1 MTPPVLTLHDLHFAH
16 GERVLFN
23 GLSLAVEAG
32 DRVGLIGDNGAGK
45 STLLKVIAGLERA
58 QRGDVAMPRGT
69 RVGFLPQVPS
79 LDPELTARETLELAL
94 RQVVAAISAYE
105 AALMAGED
113 ADALLHR
120 VEALGGFD
128 HAHRIEA
135 MAESLRLTDLSQRV
149 GTMSGGQKKRV
160 ALGAMLLEAPDLI
173 LLDEPT
179 NHLDVE
185 TVEWLEQ
192 RIAKSQTSWIIV
204 THDRYFLDRAV
215 SHMAELRGGVL
226 QVYRGDYEAYLEAR
240 AIEEERRAAEGHRK
254 LQLLKVEIEWS
265 RRQPKARTVKSE
277 ARLQRVDALA
287 DEVRT
292 LQAQGP
298 VSSFDFGNAAPR
310 LSKTVLR
317 FDRATV
323 GYDPVRPLATGLE
336 LNIARGERLG
346 IVGRNGA
353 GKSSLLKVMTGELG
367 LLAGDLVVGP
377 ETQVALFDQHRTALD
392 DDLTLQ
398 RTVAPDGG
406 DTVYPGADG
415 GRPTHVAAWLARFA
429 FHARQLN
436 MPVRSLSGGERNR
449 LALARFLLTSANVLL
464 LDEPT
469 NDLDL
474 TTLAI
479 LEEALLGFNGTAVV
493 VSHDR
498 YFLDRVATRLVAFED
513 WPAAAPGQTRREV
526 FLQPGGWS
534 TYRRLRAPAL
544 DDAWAEEARR
554 ARDADRERRAGGA
567 ATKPTAPAQSGLS
580 AKERKELVKLEA
592 DIAAG
597 ETQSEALEAQLAD
610 PAVWRGDGA
619 AGRALTVEKATL
631 ANRLE
636 GLMARW
642 EALAARDV

>member
-1 MTPPVLTLHDLHFAH
+1 
-16 GERVLFN
+16 
-23 GLSLAVEAG
+23 
-32 DRVGLIGDNGAGK
+32 
-45 STLLKVIAGLERA
+45 
-58 QRGDVAMPRGT
+58 
-69 RVGFLPQVPS
+69 
-79 LDPELTARETLELAL
+79 
-94 RQVVAAISAYE
+94 
-105 AALMAGED
+105 
-113 ADALLHR
+113 
-120 VEALGGFD
+120 
-128 HAHRIEA
+128 
-135 MAESLRLTDLSQRV
+135 
-149 GTMSGGQKKRV
+149 
-160 ALGAMLLEAPDLI
+160 
-173 LLDEPT
+173 
-179 NHLDVE
+179 
-185 TVEWLEQ
+185 
-192 RIAKSQTSWIIV
+192 
-204 THDRYFLDRAV
+204 
-215 SHMAELRGGVL
+215 
-226 QVYRGDYEAYLEAR
+226 
-240 AIEEERRAAEGHRK
+240 
-254 LQLLKVEIEWS
+254 
-265 RRQPKARTVKSE
+265 
-277 ARLQRVDALA
+277 
-287 DEVRT
+287 
-292 LQAQGP
+292 
-298 VSSFDFGNAAPR
+298 
-310 LSKTVLR
+310 
-317 FDRATV
+317 
-323 GYDPVRPLATGLE
+323 
-336 LNIARGERLG
+336 
-346 IVGRNGA
+346 
-353 GKSSLLKVMTGELG
+353 MTGELG

-513 WPAAAPGQTRREV
+513 WPAASPGQTRREV

-642 EALAARDV
+642 AALAARDV